1 MTTINSISNQN
12 SVEGETLSQ
21 INHITRSI
29 DKLMTELISIKTGVT
44 SDKKKQEQ
52 QQIESQIR
60 QLQTQLLAFEH
71 KKSDATSQKAIEEK
85 RKLSNSETK
94 KIETSKRRINLH
106 I

>member
-1 MTTINSISNQN
+1 MAIINSISNQN
-12 SVEGETLSQ
+12 PVEGETLSQ

-29 DKLMTELISIKTGVT
+29 DKLMTELVSIKTGVT
-44 SDKKKQEQ
+44 SDKRKQEQ

-71 KKSDATSQKAIEEK
+71 KKSAETSQRAIEEK
-85 RKLSNSETK
+85 RKLSNTETK
-94 KIETSKRRINLH
+94 KIDGSKRRVNIH